1 MKRYKINILLF
12 LYDLKQLFD
21 IVYYTSAIQAKTFS
35 IIKQLN
41 GSMNGYR
48 RYSITSIVTNIMKLQ
63 ELMLDGNEL
72 NYYKIRKV
80 YNFTH
85 YILSRN
91 DYCDTCFIIP
101 ETNKSQI
108 REIINEI
115 TLNLSTDNYLNEHEI
130 RQIIEKHRI
139 KLKYKKEKYEY

>member
-101 ETNKSQI
+101 ET
-108 REIINEI
+108 
-115 TLNLSTDNYLNEHEI
+115 DNYLNEHEI